1 MADWQGELE
10 SLLAT
15 LNVSL
20 EGPPAL
26 KDETD
31 EDAARE
37 PLGFVEQAAEPTGTA
52 ELDASGSNAET
63 LLEVVP
69 VDGDEIS
76 AVRSEIEATIAR
88 VVALVRAGRMD
99 RALRDDVV
107 FVLEAL
113 TRPRPGQGL
122 KPLRP
127 AGPDDSNTE
136 WNLASAAAV
145 LRFCRIVV
153 RLANALAQSDDL
165 GAGL

>member
-1 MADWQGELE
+1 MPDWQGELE

-20 EGPPAL
+20 EGPSNVTPPS
-26 KDETD
+26 
-31 EDAARE
+31 EDARATAPVPRLE
-37 PLGFVEQAAEPTGTA
+37 PAGPG
-52 ELDASGSNAET
+52 ELVDGVDTVGGSAET
-63 LLEVVP
+63 LIEIVP

-76 AVRSEIEATIAR
+76 AVRSEIEATISQ

-113 TRPRPGQGL
+113 TRPRPGQRTQRRRAG
-122 KPLRP
+122 
-127 AGPDDSNTE
+127 GPDDSGTE

-145 LRFCRIVV
+145 LRFCRIVL
-153 RLANALAQSDDL
+153 RLTNTLARDDQL
-165 GAGL
+165 